1 MYMRTHEIKW
11 RKLLILL
18 NFSGQKATVKTGL
31 DTKKAKLLITNYGGK
46 SSTTEVRPYEASI
59 FKL

>member
-1 MYMRTHEIKW
+1 MAKIIDFIEFFRSKS
-11 RKLLILL
+11 
-18 NFSGQKATVKTGL
+18 NSKTGL